1 MSRILVVGSS
11 NTDMVVRSPHIPVP
25 GETVLGGKFFM
36 NPGGKG
42 ANQAVAAARL
52 GGEVTFL
59 TKIGKDLFGTQAVKG
74 FEKEGINTRYIAVS
88 ESEPSGVASIVVG
101 DTAENSIVVAPG
113 ANYDLNEADIDLAL
127 TAFIQTQIVLVQLE
141 IPIEIVEYVIEMGKR
156 LNKKV
161 ILNPAPAQKLSD
173 NSLASLFAV
182 TPNESEAELLTGVKV
197 SDEKSAS
204 KAAGILT
211 SKGIENVIITMGSK
225 GAYLYSESVKKMIPG
240 YKVNAVDTTAA
251 GDTFNGALAVALLE
265 GIEMEEAIVFANKA
279 AAIAVTRPG
288 AQSGIPFL
296 ADVNSFSE

>member
-11 NTDMVVRSPHIPVP
+11 NTDMVVRADHIPSP

-52 GGEVTFL
+52 GGEVTFI

-88 ESEPSGVASIVVG
+88 ELEPSGVASIVVG
-101 DTAENSIVVAPG
+101 DNAENSIVVAPG
-113 ANYDLNEADIDLAL
+113 ANYDLNKADIDRAL
-127 TAFIQTQIVLVQLE
+127 TAFIQTQVILVQLE
-141 IPIEIVEYVIEMGKR
+141 IPIEIVEYVIEMGER

-161 ILNPAPAQKLSD
+161 ILNPAPAHKLSD
-173 NSLASLFAV
+173 KSLASLYAI

-197 SDEKSAS
+197 SDEKSAHR
-204 KAAGILT
+204 AAGILT

-225 GAYLYSESVKKMIPG
+225 GVYLYSESLKKMIPG

-251 GDTFNGALAVALLE
+251 GDTFNGALAVALLKRN
-265 GIEMEEAIVFANKA
+265 EMEEAIIFANKA
-279 AAIAVTRPG
+279 AAVAVTRPG
-288 AQSGIPFL
+288 AQSGIPFF
-296 ADVNSFSE
+296 AEVNSFNP

>member
-113 ANYDLNEADIDLAL
+113 ANYDLNKADIDLAL